1 MLYKSVKE
9 AVEKF
14 KNGLKNPSNE
24 KLLKKDGKINEK
36 AIEDAVKLAFPDIT
50 PRTMDR
56 NRNDNKVRA
65 DLKDKK
71 FDELYK
77 FLLDYAIPDKDCF
90 HQLIEDWFNKK
101 DSEKTEDA
109 FDEFHQNACKTVI
122 AFLEA
127 AGYDDESCAYGKAQK
142 VVNMTFK
149 HLYCMEGALCLF
161 SSKSF
166 EFCHMALDSFTLEW
180 LKRTKDKNQSDII
193 KGKVDN
199 WSTIQNPYDE
209 EKKEFSEFY
218 KKKNKDKKE
227 SEFYSYHSLVQYVR
241 KVISETE
248 YKGLPPLQ
256 AEFYIW
262 PEIQL
267 HMAAEAL
274 YFFDMDETKA
284 EDLIGKRVYQKDK
297 IKQAKKI
304 FKTGKSLTEKLELVK
319 ETIDRLYQ
327 QCGSDNTSDTNT
339 AALH

>member
-149 HLYCMEGALCLF
+149 HLYCMEGALCLC

-180 LKRTKDKNQSDII
+180 LKRTKDKGQSKIV
-193 KGKVDN
+193 KGKIGS
-199 WSTIQNPYDE
+199 WSTIQNTPTP
-209 EKKEFSEFY
+209 K
-218 KKKNKDKKE
+218 
-227 SEFYSYHSLVQYVR
+227 FYSYDELVEKIR
-241 KVISETE
+241 EVIPKTE
-248 YKGLPPLQ
+248 YKGLTPLQ

>member
-1 MLYKSVKE
+1 MLYKSVNE

-24 KLLKKDGKINEK
+24 KLLEKDGAINEK

-50 PRTMDR
+50 PRTMTR
-56 NRNDNKVRA
+56 NRNDEKVIKE
-65 DLKDKK
+65 LKETK
-71 FDELYK
+71 FEELYK
-77 FLLDYAIPDKDCF
+77 NLLKYKISGKDNF
-90 HQLIEDWFNKK
+90 TTLIEKWFNRK
-101 DSEKTEDA
+101 DSEKTEPE
-109 FDEFHQNACKTVI
+109 FDTFHHEACETVI
-122 AFLEA
+122 EFLKA

-149 HLYCMEGALCLF
+149 HLYCMEGALCLC

-180 LKRTKDKNQSDII
+180 LKRTKDKGQSKIV
-193 KGKVDN
+193 KGKIGS
-199 WSTIQNPYDE
+199 WSTIQNTPTP
-209 EKKEFSEFY
+209 K
-218 KKKNKDKKE
+218 
-227 SEFYSYHSLVQYVR
+227 FYSYDELVEKIR
-241 KVISETE
+241 EVIPKTE
-248 YKGLPPLQ
+248 YKGLTPLQ

-262 PEIQL
+262 PEVQL
-267 HMAAEAL
+267 HMAAEAF
-274 YFFDMDETKA
+274 YFFDMDEDKA
-284 EDLIGKRVYQKDK
+284 KILIGGIKYQKD
-297 IKQAKKI
+297 IIGQAKKI

>member
-1 MLYKSVKE
+1 MLYKSVNE

-14 KNGLKNPSNE
+14 KNGLKDPSNE
-24 KLLKKDGKINEK
+24 KLLEKDGAINEK
-36 AIEDAVKLAFPDIT
+36 AIKDAVKRAFPDIT
-50 PRTMDR
+50 PRTMTRDR
-56 NRNDNKVRA
+56 NDAKVDA
-65 DLKDKK
+65 GLKETSFETLYEKLLGFSLSGSKTFKDLIK
-71 FDELYK
+71 
-77 FLLDYAIPDKDCF
+77 
-90 HQLIEDWFNKK
+90 DWFNQK

-149 HLYCMEGALCLF
+149 HLYCMEGALCLC

-180 LKRTKDKNQSDII
+180 LKRTKDKGQSKIV
-193 KGKVDN
+193 KGKIGS
-199 WSTIQNPYDE
+199 WSTIQNTATP
-209 EKKEFSEFY
+209 K
-218 KKKNKDKKE
+218 
-227 SEFYSYHSLVQYVR
+227 FYSYDELVEKIR
-241 KVISETE
+241 EVIPKTE
-248 YKGLPPLQ
+248 YKGLTPLQ

-339 AALH
+339 AALHY